1 MSTAARETQSHAAAA
16 PSVLLSAHELTQAAV
31 GAQLVPLSADAGPPA
46 VNSAAAA
53 LVTRSAEGDMEPVA
67 GTYEAFSEAAGAA
80 ILAADEGTE
89 APPPWDSWVTASSLD
104 GRAVDS
110 CDYVPSPKQDCCAI
124 HTHGSLVPL

>member
-1 MSTAARETQSHAAAA
+1 M
-16 PSVLLSAHELTQAAV
+16 LSAHELTQAAV
-31 GAQLVPLSADAGPPA
+31 GPQPVPLSADAGPPA

-67 GTYEAFSEAAGAA
+67 GTYEALSEAAGAA